1 MSDLGESG
9 SGERGTG
16 NDASSSTRTWQ
27 VLPESALEAKSGTD
41 RMAWG
46 DRKSD
51 DRKTGDEIS
60 PRAHTWPAP
69 RNLPVP
75 VPRSPFPLLPHNP

>member
-1 MSDLGESG
+1 MSDLGESR

-27 VLPESALEAKSGTD
+27 VLPEAALEAKSGTD

-51 DRKTGDEIS
+51 ERKIGDEIS
-60 PRAHTWPAP
+60 PWARTLPAP
-69 RNLPVP
+69 RNLTFP